1 MSLRLVCR
9 EYPLPRSPVRLVSS
23 PDNQNSRVQPWAAEV
38 AAVARERDRESFMR
52 IYDYFAPRL
61 QRYLAGLSGCEARA
75 EEFTQE
81 ALLKLWHKAAQFDPE
96 KASLATW
103 LYRIARNL
111 YIDHVRQDRGWQV
124 TQESLEALERL
135 EAPEDGLLDFSH
147 RQEQKLASALH
158 ALPPDQARVIRM
170 AYFEALSHRQIADQ
184 LQLPLGTIKSS
195 LRLAYRKLRA
205 GVEEPQ

>member
-1 MSLRLVCR
+1 MSLRLVCKDDS
-9 EYPLPRSPVRLVSS
+9 LLRSPVRLVSS
-23 PDNQNSRVQPWAAEV
+23 PENQNSLSRPWAAEV
-38 AAVARERDRESFMR
+38 EAVARERDRESFMR
-52 IYDYFAPRL
+52 IYDHFAPRL
-61 QRYLAGLSGCEARA
+61 QRYLSGLSGCEARA

-81 ALLKLWHKAAQFDPE
+81 ALLKLWHKADQFDAA

-111 YIDHVRQDRGWQV
+111 YIDHVRHDRGWQA
-124 TQESLEALERL
+124 TQDSLEALERM
-135 EAPEDGLLDFSH
+135 EAPADGLLDFSH

-205 GVEEPQ
+205 GVEDPQ